1 MFKDH
6 AAQSEAK
13 MRNLVYA
20 INLTLDGGCDHT
32 NTIADEE
39 VLEYYTHSFEMLTY
53 SSLAVK
59 PIN

>member
-1 MFKDH
+1 
-6 AAQSEAK
+6 
-13 MRNLVYA
+13 MRNLIFA
-20 INLTLDGGCDHT
+20 INITLDGCCDHT